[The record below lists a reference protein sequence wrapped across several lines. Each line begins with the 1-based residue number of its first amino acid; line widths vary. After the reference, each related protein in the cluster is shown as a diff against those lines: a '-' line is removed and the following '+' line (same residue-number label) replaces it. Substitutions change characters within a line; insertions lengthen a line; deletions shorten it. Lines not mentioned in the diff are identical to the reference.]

1 MQTVP
6 IADTLSRVSFF
17 RDDTIDVVRQHVA
30 LAVGS
35 HPDRLFIE
43 VKVKLPKDYYF
54 TNPKHWMELFY
65 RLAHNR
71 ARIPAEV
78 MRTYTNQIRSLPSVP
93 IREYNELDWEEKIDD
108 LKPILNPGRDFYEW
122 RILGVD
128 SETSVVMPLP
138 PVALPDYRGIAPLPR
153 LQSLFETQHPYE
165 ITEFRVTDIGEGVP
179 EPVRKNYFPYFGP
192 ETPANIESMRA
203 SIRSSQEQLQRLFD
217 LSPPKHQK
225 VSILRAKWYV
235 PLISTRFNAPRNRF
249 EQIFYGLTVSELTP
263 YIGYFTSKGEVVRH
277 KFYVDDPKNKI
288 LPDEFKSSWKAW
300 TNKTQ
305 PQRRRPTLL
314 LYRGTS
320 RTSFDRIAITDKD
333 ITFSAERDKKSDE
346 SLEDIRKSL
355 EDWFQTLD
363 AVVPFIVPSDVEES
377 RWQLDML
384 SAISSYSR
392 SVQEFDM
399 HRFPCLQ
406 NVFSYYADSFRLLR
420 TEHTSDDISPLEIQ
434 AYQVLNQGD
443 VDPSATL
450 LQEELGL
457 SAEDAEALFSKI
469 TSLGETFDIEKAA
482 KAYPVIKFSGTEVV
496 IKFVANLE
504 RTLQYADILRYV
516 LSSDAEEVNAVCPR
530 RLESVAPVVAI
541 PQQAMTA
548 ADVEP
553 AGEDFFAGFDLD
565 VGAAP
570 EPVEPGGAA
579 AAREEPRERR
589 LAVRMGASS
598 TFNYFNTRLQKFDS
612 KTFDQTYP
620 GECERTRQVVVLSAR
635 DQERIGDDYNYSNR
649 STGEKLP
656 LDGNPENIAICPP
669 YWCIRDEIPLQP
681 PVEPW
686 QAGHLR
692 KDDEGEPRCPKCGGR
707 IRSGHHDDPTVYT
720 VIERRS
726 TMMYPD
732 FMKAVSATNKRKLP
746 CCYQS
751 PRPDAVVLSKRE
763 DVNYVLGLERSRLP
777 GLRFAYLDPEL
788 AKRLR
793 LKTNYKTTVRAGRLI
808 ADTEDIFRIGLGR
821 PSKTLP
827 KLLDNETEIKR
838 PKEAKENVMKCSF
851 FRTWRKLGRGDSE
864 TDKIIDS
871 IDQAYES
878 GDLDIIDELEY
889 VTTFLT
895 SEIIRIDPKTMEV
908 VCGFWSESAA
918 PRRKI
923 LVLIGDD
930 LLGFV
935 KRIREGRSNRLE
947 FTADLQDEM
956 FANTKPLL
964 MSAHADAC
972 ASGVPTLR
980 ETLDK
985 DVIPKGKLNYQL
997 IMDPY
1002 DRVQAVYIP
1011 NEVILPVYPTGTEPP
1026 GGIRKLKYH
1035 ELRDSELPPPAVA
1048 KAYLEA
1054 TSLSGHKIK
1063 AELRNALGEVTEYLL
1078 ASGMRSPVYPGEEVD
1093 TTEPTKEVVETV
1105 RTNTEDTLVN
1115 GFRNQED
1122 LAFARETT
1130 YASEIYDFLMFSLS
1144 KDILGEDY
1152 ASLRRAIEEKSGRD
1166 IMTQLKT
1173 WFKDTA
1179 YVASPTDRPLDFI
1192 NKIRKPCGQFKDKD
1206 TCNASGLCGWVRR
1219 TDTGKTCKI
1228 KVKGV
1233 ADKDKVIERMAL
1245 DLVRNDKLRGLVL
1258 DDRISPFFSTVLY
1271 YEMPHELIT
1280 TEV

>member
-43 VKVKLPKDYYF
+43 VKVKLPKDYYGS
-54 TNPKHWMELFY
+54 NPKNWTELFF

-71 ARIPAEV
+71 ARISPDT
-78 MRTYTNQIRSLPSVP
+78 MRTYTTQIRSLPSVP
-93 IREYNELDWEEKIDD
+93 IREYSEFDWEEKIDE
-108 LKPILNPGRDFYEW
+108 LNPILNPGRDFYEW

-138 PVALPDYRGIAPLPR
+138 PEALVEYRGIPPLPR

-165 ITEFRVTDIGEGVP
+165 VTEFRVTDIGEGAA

-203 SIRSSQEQLQRLFD
+203 SIRSSQEQLQRLLD
-217 LSPPKHQK
+217 LRPPKHQK

-263 YIGYFTSKGEVVRH
+263 YIGYFTSKSEVVRH
-277 KFYVDDPKNKI
+277 KFYVDNPKNKV
-288 LPDEFKSSWKAW
+288 LPDEFKTAWKAW

-333 ITFSAERDKKSDE
+333 ITFSAERDKTSDE
-346 SLEDIRKSL
+346 TLDDIRKSL
-355 EDWFQTLD
+355 EDWFKTLD

-377 RWQLDML
+377 RWELDML

-406 NVFSYYADSFRLLR
+406 NVFSYYGDSFRLLR

-443 VDPSATL
+443 VNPSASL
-450 LQEELGL
+450 LEEELGL
-457 SAEDAEALFSKI
+457 SPDDAGTLFAKI
-469 TSLGETFDIEKAA
+469 NSLGETFDIEKAA

-496 IKFVANLE
+496 IKFVSNLE

-530 RLESVAPVVAI
+530 RLESVAPVVAV

-553 AGEDFFAGFDLD
+553 AGEDFFAGLDFD
-565 VGAAP
+565 VPAAP

-579 AAREEPRERR
+579 AARDEPRERR

-598 TFNYFNTRLQKFDS
+598 TFNYFNTRLQGFDA

-620 GECERTRQVVVLSAR
+620 GECERTRQVVVLSES
-635 DQERIGDDYNYSNR
+635 DQRRAGPDYNYSNR
-649 STGEKLP
+649 SNAEKLP
-656 LDGNPENIAICPP
+656 LSDRDGLAICPP

-681 PVEPW
+681 PIDPW
-686 QAGHLR
+686 QPGHLR
-692 KDDEGEPRCPKCGGR
+692 PDAEGTPRCPKCSGL
-707 IRSGHHDDPTVYT
+707 IRTGQYDDPTVYT
-720 VIERRS
+720 VIERRA

-732 FMKAVSATNKRKLP
+732 FMKAVSATNKHKLP

-751 PRPDAVVLSKRE
+751 PRPEAVVLSKRE

-777 GLRFAYLDPEL
+777 GMRFAYLDPEI
-788 AKRLR
+788 AKRLSLR
-793 LKTNYKTTVRAGRLI
+793 TNYKTTIRAGRLV
-808 ADTEDIFRIGLGR
+808 ADNEDVFRIGLGR

-827 KLLDNETEIKR
+827 KLLGDTTEIKR
-838 PKEAKENVMKCSF
+838 PKDAKENVMKCSF
-851 FRTWRKLGRGDSE
+851 FRTWRKLGRGDTE
-864 TDKIIDS
+864 TDKIVDS
-871 IDQAYES
+871 IDQAFES
-878 GDLDIIDELEY
+878 GDLDVIDELEY
-889 VTTFLT
+889 VTTFLAA
-895 SEIIRIDPKTMEV
+895 EIMRIDPKTMEV
-908 VCGFWSESAA
+908 ICGFWTGSGA
-918 PRRKI
+918 PNLKT
-923 LVLIGDD
+923 LVLVGDD

-947 FTADLQDEM
+947 FIVDLRNEA
-956 FANTKPLL
+956 FNNTRPLL
-964 MSAHADAC
+964 VSANADAC
-972 ASGVPTLR
+972 SSGVPTLR
-980 ETLDK
+980 DTLDAI
-985 DVIPKGKLNYQL
+985 IPIRKNYQL
-997 IMDPY
+997 ILDPY

-1011 NEVILPVYPTGTEPP
+1011 EEVILPVYPTGAEPAS
-1026 GGIRKLKYH
+1026 GIRTIKYY
-1035 ELRDSELPPPAVA
+1035 ELRVSELPDPAVA
-1048 KAYLEA
+1048 RAFLEA
-1054 TSLSGHKIK
+1054 ITLPGHKIK

-1078 ASGMRSPVYPGEEVD
+1078 ASGMRSPVFPGEEKD
-1093 TTEPTKEVVETV
+1093 TSGPVQEITETV
-1105 RTNTEDTLVN
+1105 RTKGEEMLVN
-1115 GFRNQED
+1115 GLRNQKD
-1122 LAFARETT
+1122 LVFARDTT

-1144 KDILGEDY
+1144 KDILSADY
-1152 ASLRRAIEEKSGRD
+1152 GSLRRAIEEKSERT
-1166 IMTQLKT
+1166 IVQELKA
-1173 WFKDTA
+1173 WFKNTA
-1179 YVASPTDRPLDFI
+1179 YIALTTDRPVDFI
-1192 NKIRKPCGQFKDKD
+1192 NKVRKPCGQFKDKES
-1206 TCNASGLCGWVRR
+1206 CNDSELCGWVKRA
-1219 TDTGKTCKI
+1219 DTGKTCKI
-1228 KVKGV
+1228 KVKV
-1233 ADKDKVIERMAL
+1233 YSDKDEVIERMGL
-1245 DLVRNDKLRGLVL
+1245 DLIRNDKLRGLVL
-1258 DDRISPFFSTVLY
+1258 DNRISPFFSTVLY
-1271 YEMPHELIT
+1271 LEMPHELIT
-1280 TEV
+1280 TED